1 MSHTVKCINVS
12 SETKKQLEALKVDL
26 DNATNREA
34 LVALLEVYEED
45 PHRVLDDRPR
55 DGF

>member
-12 SETKKQLEALKVDL
+12 SETKKQFESLKVDL
-26 DNATNREA
+26 NNATNREA
-34 LVALLEVYEED
+34 LVALLAVYEQE
-45 PHRVLDDRPR
+45 PHIVLDDRPR